1 MAADGAQR
9 ARPITKH
16 FKERYPVDNGLLVGL
31 SRQAVLERQFDV
43 VANNIANVNTTGFKS
58 SASVFQEML
67 SPSALETDFS
77 GSDAKVH
84 FVYDRTAFHNF
95 AQGPIQR
102 TGNPLDIALEGDGF
116 LAVQTTAGERY
127 TRNGALQINST
138 GILVTGDG
146 DTVEGDGGPI
156 TFQAADRNISIS
168 ADGRISVVEGANS
181 SVETQRGRLRLV
193 SFAQPQQ
200 LNAVGA
206 SLYAAPGGVTA
217 QPATNLRLLQGAT
230 EGSNVDAVAEM
241 TRMIE
246 INRTYSMIASL
257 LQTQSDDAR
266 TSLDKLA
273 QVPS

>member
-1 MAADGAQR
+1 M
-9 ARPITKH
+9 
-16 FKERYPVDNGLLVGL
+16 DNGLLVGL

-58 SASVFQEML
+58 SVSVFQELL
-67 SPSALETDFS
+67 SPGALETDFS

-84 FVYDRTAFHNF
+84 FVYDRTAFRNF

-127 TRNGALQINST
+127 TRNGALQINGA

-156 TFQAADRNISIS
+156 TFQATDRNISIG
-168 ADGRISVVEGANS
+168 ADGRISVIEGANS

-200 LNAVGA
+200 LNAVGCEPVRRA
-206 SLYAAPGGVTA
+206 GRA
-217 QPATNLRLLQGAT
+217 
-230 EGSNVDAVAEM
+230 
-241 TRMIE
+241 
-246 INRTYSMIASL
+246 
-257 LQTQSDDAR
+257 
-266 TSLDKLA
+266 
-273 QVPS
+273 